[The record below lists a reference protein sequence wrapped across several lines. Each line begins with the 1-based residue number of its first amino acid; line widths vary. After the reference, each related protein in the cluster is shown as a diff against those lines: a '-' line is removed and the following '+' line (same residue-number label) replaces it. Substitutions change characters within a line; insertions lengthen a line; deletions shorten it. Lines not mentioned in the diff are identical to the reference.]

1 MAERKSRKKPSRE
14 RVVEQAVDPDEPL
27 SPEWA
32 REIKRRVRDLED
44 PIRYIITSA
53 LSRRFVL
60 YYNVST
66 DTFALNNPDVGTLF
80 KRCEVAERV
89 AEILGAG
96 HTVVKFTTR
105 NGILKRLSS
114 CQPRF
119 GSGRKKRDMG
129 RQKV

>member
-1 MAERKSRKKPSRE
+1 MAEGKSRKKSSMGRA
-14 RVVEQAVDPDEPL
+14 VKQSVDPDEPL

-60 YYNVST
+60 YCNVST

-80 KRCEVAERV
+80 KRCEVAEGV
-89 AEILGAG
+89 AEILGVG

-105 NGILKRLSS
+105 NGVLKRLSS
-114 CQPRF
+114 CQHE
-119 GSGRKKRDMG
+119 
-129 RQKV
+129 